1 MADDTREY
9 VRKRDAAVTGEV
21 GSEGGTSGDV
31 EVAKDDDIGVGSE
44 AGETRVPADNQ
55 PTTIRRDET
64 GEGRRSP

>member
-1 MADDTREY
+1 MRKIWRPEDVADDTREY
-9 VRKRDAAVTGEV
+9 VRKRDAAVTGE
-21 GSEGGTSGDV
+21 
-31 EVAKDDDIGVGSE
+31 VGSE